1 MKTILVIARGELTDS
16 EKSVCELSREDRVG
30 FRQCEAE
37 RVGQLDGLYG
47 GGRGLARAA
56 RQYQLTEVAPQT
68 ALALVPREL
77 GRQGC
82 L

>member
-1 MKTILVIARGELTDS
+1 MARCELTDS
-16 EKSVCELSREDRVG
+16 KKSVSELSREDWVG
-30 FRQCEAE
+30 FRQCETE

-56 RQYQLTEVAPQT
+56 WQYQLAEVAPQT
-68 ALALVPREL
+68 ALALVPRKL
-77 GRQGC
+77 GRQCC